1 MGDRMM
7 KIPFPI
13 MIPIIYKID
22 YATMFVYHKNAE
34 EGQHVYNFVKMFHKQ
49 SPWGMLINHC
59 QTPTEKG
66 IVDGWKKEY
75 LLPPSPKKL
84 LKQITVKQLFK
95 IEHGNPTIS
104 KNQDLST

>member
-1 MGDRMM
+1 M
-7 KIPFPI
+7 KIPFPV
-13 MIPIIYKID
+13 MIPMIYKID
-22 YATMFVYHKNAE
+22 YENMIVYHKDIE

-59 QTPTEKG
+59 KNPSEKC

-84 LKQITVKQLFK
+84 LKQITVKETFK
-95 IEHGNPTIS
+95 ITHGNPTIP